1 MRSRAILLLLFCF
14 CAFGATAQIDTTNV
28 PFDTV
33 KKTQA
38 KQKKNSKKKAQK
50 ETKAKIDTI
59 VKDSAR
65 LALEA
70 LPRKAAL
77 SSLVVPG
84 LGQIKNKRWWKVP
97 LVYGGFVGV
106 GLVFEFNSRYYRE
119 VLKEVQYRTTHRNE
133 ISERTDR
140 GYKYSLVDEHGEYRY
155 STEGLTSAKDYYR
168 RNRDLSILAG
178 LAFHAFQIIDAY
190 VDAKFFRYD
199 IGEDLSL
206 RIAPSAQTVPGSYSY
221 MPVPSLKL
229 KLSL

>member
-1 MRSRAILLLLFCF
+1 MGFKAILLLLFCF
-14 CAFGATAQIDTTNV
+14 CAFSSATAQTDTSAV
-28 PFDTV
+28 RVDTV
-33 KKTQA
+33 QKSTG
-38 KQKKNSKKKAQK
+38 KQKKTSKKKAQK
-50 ETKAKIDTI
+50 ETRAKIDTL

-77 SSLVVPG
+77 SSALVPG

-106 GLVFEFNSRYYRE
+106 GLVFEFNNRYYRD
-119 VLKEVQYRTTHRNE
+119 VLKEVQYRTLRRNAE
-133 ISERTDR
+133 PDQRE
-140 GYKYSLVDEHGEYRY
+140 GYKYSIVDEHGEYRY
-155 STEGLTSAKDYYR
+155 STEGLTSAKDFYR
-168 RNRDLSILAG
+168 RNRDLSVLAG

-206 RIAPSAQTVPGSYSY
+206 QITPSTQTVSGSYSY
-221 MPVPSLKL
+221 MPVPALKL